1 MGKLKVKS
9 NVLTEAQ
16 VALAQQDVNTLS
28 EELKATNLAI
38 ISRIQGIYG
47 YPTIL
52 SYENGEH
59 VITIG

>member
-9 NVLTEAQ
+9 NVLTAAQ

-28 EELKATNLAI
+28 EELKASNLAI

-47 YPTIL
+47 HPTIL
-52 SYENGEH
+52 SYENGEY